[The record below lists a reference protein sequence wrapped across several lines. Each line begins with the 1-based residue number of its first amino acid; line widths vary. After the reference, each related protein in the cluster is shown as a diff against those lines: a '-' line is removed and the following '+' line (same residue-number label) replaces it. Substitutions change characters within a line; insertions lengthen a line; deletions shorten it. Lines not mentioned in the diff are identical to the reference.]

1 MEVLCHHIYE
11 LKKGLRSL
19 VLHTMSASF
28 LDAAEAKLKRHNID
42 YFIRFVGND
51 KINIFFG
58 VKQCVDI
65 INSFGNKPLN
75 EFTDEEDFILGVL
88 LGYDRIGQC
97 ERYLSRHKANAYKAA
112 KNVAVQETEKKQ
124 NIT

>member
-19 VLHTMSASF
+19 VLHTMSVKF
-28 LDAAEAKLKRHNID
+28 LEAAETKLKRHNID
-42 YFIRFVGND
+42 YFIRFVGHD

-75 EFTDEEDFILGVL
+75 EYTDEEDFILGVL
-88 LGYDRIGQC
+88 LGYDKIAEC
-97 ERYLSRHKANAYKAA
+97 ERYMSRKNHSTYSAA
-112 KNVAVQETEKKQ
+112 GKVKMKEAK
-124 NIT
+124 